1 MDTGLRFAAIDIGS
15 NAMRL
20 LFARVIENG
29 NDKPFLI
36 KESLIRMPLRLGQ
49 DVFIDGEISAI
60 NSEKFLKTL
69 NGFKDLIN
77 AYEPISYRAC
87 ATAAMRNAK
96 NGQDLVAAVKLKTNI
111 KIEIINGSE
120 EATLILSKN
129 INQYLKASTN
139 YIHIDVGGGST
150 ELSIINKNKA
160 KISRSFPIGSVRLL
174 EGKVNDTSWQQMR
187 SWIKDNTK
195 NINVNKAIGSGGNIN
210 KIASMLGKKKG
221 KHVEINQIK
230 EIIKK
235 IKIKNY
241 DQRITQLGLRPD
253 RADVIDYASK
263 IYLRCMKWASVRKI
277 LVPQSGLA
285 DGIIEELYDR
295 YKTDQLI
302 N

>member
-1 MDTGLRFAAIDIGS
+1 MNTGFRFAAIDIGS
-15 NAMRL
+15 NAIRL
-20 LFARVIENG
+20 LFARIIEN
-29 NDKPFLI
+29 NNKPFLI

-49 DVFIDGEISAI
+49 DVFIDGKISAA

-69 NGFKDLIN
+69 QGFKKLID
-77 AYEPISYRAC
+77 AYEPISYKAC

-96 NGQDLVAAVKLKTNI
+96 NGQEIVAAVKLKTNI
-111 KIEIINGSE
+111 KIEIIDGSE
-120 EATLILSKN
+120 EASLILSKN

-174 EGKVNDTSWQQMR
+174 QGKVNEDSWQEMS
-187 SWIKDNTK
+187 SWIKDNIK

-221 KHVEINQIK
+221 KQVEIHRIK

-241 DQRITQLGLRPD
+241 NQRITQLGLRPD

-263 IYLRCMKWASVRKI
+263 IYLRCMKWAGVKKI

-295 YKTDQLI
+295 YKSDQLI

>member
-1 MDTGLRFAAIDIGS
+1 MNTGLRFAAIDIGS
-15 NAMRL
+15 NAIRL
-20 LFARVIENG
+20 LFARIIENG
-29 NDKPFLI
+29 KNKPYLI

-60 NSEKFLKTL
+60 NSEKFLKTMK
-69 NGFKDLIN
+69 GFKDLID
-77 AYEPISYRAC
+77 AYEPISYKAC

-96 NGQDLVAAVKLKTNI
+96 NGQDLVALVKLKTNI
-111 KIEIINGSE
+111 KIEIIDGTE

-174 EGKVNDTSWQQMR
+174 EGKVNDASWQQMR
-187 SWIKDNTK
+187 SWIKDNIK

-221 KHVEINQIK
+221 KHVEFDQIR

-241 DQRITQLGLRPD
+241 GQRITQLGLRPD
-253 RADVIDYASK
+253 RADVIEYASK
-263 IYLRCMKWASVRKI
+263 IYLRCMKWAGVKKI

-285 DGIIEELYDR
+285 DGIIEKLYDR
-295 YKTDQLI
+295 YKSDQLI